1 MLSSLLFLLP
11 PLLLLNTGHVAMCM
25 ALGSDEARLSA
36 SSNHVGLACVPGQPL
51 QSPRTSCARW
61 EGGMC
66 QAGPGRG
73 PGIGRALG
81 LLAKGGRHSAGLC
94 AAPHRGSVRNTPRL
108 LVGSLCG
115 AAVLGEL
122 WAGGGC
128 TVSRRPSSLGLVPA
142 PVTGRG
148 HLSSWAFQLDKWQ
161 CFPCCASSVQTLLPL
176 EPRSRSRK
184 EMATGD
190 GDGAG
195 TRLFQMETWLA
206 GVPAPRA

>member
-1 MLSSLLFLLP
+1 
-11 PLLLLNTGHVAMCM
+11 
-25 ALGSDEARLSA
+25 
-36 SSNHVGLACVPGQPL
+36 
-51 QSPRTSCARW
+51 
-61 EGGMC
+61 MC

-148 HLSSWAFQLDKWQ
+148 HLSSWAFQIDKWQ
-161 CFPCCASSVQTLLPL
+161 CFPVVPAVCRLFSPW
-176 EPRSRSRK
+176 SRGR
-184 EMATGD
+184 
-190 GDGAG
+190 GAG
-195 TRLFQMETWLA
+195 RKWQRETETALGRVSFKWRLGWLA
-206 GVPAPRA
+206 FRHREHSATAYRAGRHTEQGRSSLSRGKEGWLGYSTSLSALCYSMAPESQPSDMPAP